1 MTILVVHK
9 QKDSIYIASDSRY
22 SLKGAYTD
30 SGPKIFKMSTRIYG
44 PTFQGRFPSDA
55 PILYKGS
62 IGLAFAGDTSFFL
75 SLKGRLE
82 WVLEYI
88 QIAQTD
94 MPYSEIIKD
103 VIFTIYKNLINEACV
118 MHDADVILLLNNSN
132 SNTPQAYYM
141 KASSN
146 KNLTK
151 ADITITEINDE
162 YTFGGSGKDTAE
174 RLYTIFQAGNSM
186 PHNVFLFT
194 KKVISTYTSSAIAH
208 NENSDVGGDLQAGRL
223 DKNGF
228 EVLGI
233 QDFRESDNF
242 GEFFKYCFGGM
253 TMHDDLSLPH
263 GINVKRSFL
272 KIYNE
277 NDIKEKIEEII
288 KNRYTTQNK

>member
-9 QKDSIYIASDSRY
+9 QKDTIYIASDSRY

-44 PTFQGRFPSDA
+44 PNSQGRA
-55 PILYKGS
+55 PDKAPVLYNGS

-88 QIAQTD
+88 QIAKTD

-103 VIFTIYKNLINEACV
+103 VVFTIYKNLINEACV

-132 SNTPQAYYM
+132 SNAPQAYYM
-141 KASSN
+141 KASPN
-146 KNLTK
+146 ENLKK
-151 ADITITEINDE
+151 ADISITEINDE
-162 YTFGGSGKDTAE
+162 YTFGGSGTDSAE
-174 RLYTIFQAGNSM
+174 VLFTTLQATNNM

-194 KKVISTYTSSAIAH
+194 KKVISTYTSRAISH
-208 NENSDVGGDLQAGRL
+208 NDDSDVGGDLQAGRL

-233 QDFRESDNF
+233 QDFRESDVF

-277 NDIKEKIEEII
+277 NDIKEKIEENI
-288 KNRYTTQNK
+288 KNRYTTRDQ